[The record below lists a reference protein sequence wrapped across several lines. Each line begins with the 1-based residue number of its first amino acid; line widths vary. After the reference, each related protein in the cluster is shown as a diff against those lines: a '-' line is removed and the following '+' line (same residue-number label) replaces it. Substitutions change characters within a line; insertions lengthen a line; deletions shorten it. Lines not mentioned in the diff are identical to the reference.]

1 MPFSRDHRPLDH
13 FSAIHSAAPDSS
25 YRTSCEDD
33 NYFDS
38 NEDGDNTIYDE
49 DNNDFTDD
57 LEYSS
62 IYKTPTNFQH
72 ENELSALE
80 NISSRSAIASTF
92 RGYCSE
98 LFVFGSCHR
107 RDSGCTLDHTSSGQE
122 KCIHSFNLLAKRD
135 LTQHGQLPAFSN
147 ATTPERSGPFKPSF
161 PTSRQ
166 DSRIPKSYVSNQG
179 MRSLKNK

>member
-38 NEDGDNTIYDE
+38 NEDGDITIYDE

-62 IYKTPTNFQH
+62 IYKTPTSFQH
-72 ENELSALE
+72 DNELSALE
-80 NISSRSAIASTF
+80 NLSSRSAIASNST
-92 RGYCSE
+92 
-98 LFVFGSCHR
+98 VTVASC
-107 RDSGCTLDHTSSGQE
+107 TS
-122 KCIHSFNLLAKRD
+122 LVLATVE
-135 LTQHGQLPAFSN
+135 TQ
-147 ATTPERSGPFKPSF
+147 
-161 PTSRQ
+161 
-166 DSRIPKSYVSNQG
+166 DVY
-179 MRSLKNK
+179 

>member
-1 MPFSRDHRPLDH
+1 MPFLRDHCPLDH
-13 FSAIHSAAPDSS
+13 FSDIHSAAPDSS

-49 DNNDFTDD
+49 DNITDG

-72 ENELSALE
+72 DNKLSALE
-80 NISSRSAIASTF
+80 NLSSRSANSSAF

-98 LFVFGSCHR
+98 LFVFGC
-107 RDSGCTLDHTSSGQE
+107 RDSGCTLDHTSSVQE

-135 LTQHGQLPAFSN
+135 LT
-147 ATTPERSGPFKPSF
+147 
-161 PTSRQ
+161 
-166 DSRIPKSYVSNQG
+166 
-179 MRSLKNK
+179 